1 MSPAAAPKYVVDFPT
16 LYVVPAWIK
25 RHCIVADGFQKGR
38 PFRMYDWQ
46 LWCTLNHYR
55 VREDAQQNP
64 EYLKGEPDAIPI
76 RAGAFYYRRS
86 QIMAP
91 QKTGKGPWSATI
103 VIAEAVGPVLFLD
116 WAKAG
121 DVYRCSD
128 YGCGCGWV
136 YKYREGEA
144 KGHPWPTPIVQLL
157 ATSEDQVDN
166 VYKHVRGMARG
177 PRLKDKLKVREGFTR
192 VINDDTDPDSSR
204 IDVVTSSANSR
215 LGNPVTFCLQDET
228 QLYTET
234 NKMVK
239 VAQTQRRGAAP
250 MGGRS
255 METTNCYDPSE
266 NSIAQKTRES
276 KRPDIFRFYEP
287 PPLDLNY
294 RNARDR
300 AKIHKINY
308 AGSPHADLEG
318 IAGEANELMETDPG
332 QAERFYG
339 NRIVAG
345 LGTWMAPD
353 VWLSRRRPDAPDRI
367 PDDVEDVDLDEAAL
381 KRWGELLEKWVPDRT
396 PIVLGFD
403 GSDIDDWT
411 GFRCQTREQFQFTP
425 RWPDGRPMRWD
436 PKEHGGQVPRLEVA
450 AALDHIV
457 ERWLLVKGYF
467 DPPFWQTEIDAWA
480 EKYGDD
486 RIFKWATYRP
496 RPMTAANDRLLID
509 VGKKD
514 STFTH
519 DGCPDTERQITAA
532 KTQKAINGTYKLV
545 KPGDGRK
552 IDLAIPSVLANE
564 AWGDVTNAEEWPVL
578 TGPQMAYIY

>member
-1 MSPAAAPKYVVDFPT
+1 MSTAAPDYTIDFPT

-25 RHCIVADGFQKGR
+25 RHCSVADGFQKGR

-55 VREDAQQNP
+55 IREDAKQNKAW
-64 EYLKGEPDAIPI
+64 LDGDPDAIPV
-76 RAGAFYYRRS
+76 RSAAFYYRRS
-86 QIMAP
+86 QVMAP

-116 WAKAG
+116 WAKG
-121 DVYRCSD
+121 GEKYRCSD
-128 YGCGCGWV
+128 YGCGCGWT
-136 YKYREGEA
+136 YTYRAGEPM
-144 KGHPWPTPIVQLL
+144 GHPWPTPIIQLL

-166 VYKHVRGMARG
+166 VYKHVKGMARG
-177 PRLKDKLKVREGFTR
+177 PRLRDRLKVREGFVR

-215 LGNPVTFCLQDET
+215 LGNPVTFCLQDES
-228 QLYTET
+228 QLYTDT

-239 VAQTQRRGAAP
+239 TAQTQRRGAAP

-266 NSIAQKTRES
+266 NSIAQRTRES

-287 PPLDLNY
+287 PPADLSY
-294 RNARDR
+294 RRARDR

-308 AGSPHADLEG
+308 AGSPHADLHN
-318 IAGEANELMETDPG
+318 IEAEAAELMETDPG

-345 LGTWMAPD
+345 LGTWMDPEKWRA
-353 VWLSRRRPDAPDRI
+353 RRRADAPGR
-367 PDDVEDVDLDEAAL
+367 AAEL
-381 KRWGELLEKWVPDRT
+381 KEWARRQALWVPERT
-396 PIVLGFD
+396 PVVLGFD
-403 GSDIDDWT
+403 GSDVDDWT
-411 GFRCQTREQFQFTP
+411 GFRLQTRDNFQWTP

-436 PKEHGGQVPRLEVA
+436 PMDHGGQVPRLEVA
-450 AALDHIV
+450 AALDYIMAT
-457 ERWLLVKGYF
+457 WLVVRGYF
-467 DPPFWQTEIDAWA
+467 DPPYWETEIDAWA

-486 RIFKWATYRP
+486 RIVQWWTLRS
-496 RPMTAANDRLLID
+496 RPMTYALDRLLID
-509 VGKKD
+509 VSKKD
-514 STFTH
+514 ATFEH
-519 DGCPDTERQITAA
+519 DGCPDTEDHMGAA
-532 KTQKAINGTYKLV
+532 KTEKRPNGTYKLV

-564 AWGDVTNAEEWPVL
+564 AHGDVTADDKWPKAAANVVH
-578 TGPQMAYIY
+578 IF